1 MQTSAKGSRN
11 LVGIILVTLGVIF
24 LLDTLDVFGND
35 TSLAGDF
42 WPLLI
47 IAVGFV
53 GWSQRGFSF
62 ELGPMLVIAV
72 GALLLAGNLTD
83 GDVWQFWPILLII
96 VGLWLV
102 FRRRVPMRSSKGTT
116 LTGDGTINSTA
127 VFGGNEQRV
136 TGEFRGG
143 RVTALMGDG
152 KLNLMDATLPPDGA
166 ALDVSA
172 IMSGYDVMVPAT
184 WKVVLNVDAFLGT
197 AEDKRR
203 GSGPTAEGQP
213 ALEIRGSVI
222 MGSIE
227 VKS

>member
-1 MQTSAKGSRN
+1 MQTSARGSRN

-24 LLDTLDVFGND
+24 LLDTLDVFGKD

-62 ELGPMLVIAV
+62 ELGPVMVIAV

-83 GDVWQFWPILLII
+83 GDVWQFWPVLLII

-102 FRRRVPMRSSKGTT
+102 FRRRVRVRSNNGTT

-143 RVTALMGDG
+143 RVTALMGGG
-152 KLNLMDATLPPDGA
+152 KLNLM
-166 ALDVSA
+166 
-172 IMSGYDVMVPAT
+172 
-184 WKVVLNVDAFLGT
+184 
-197 AEDKRR
+197 ERR
-203 GSGPTAEGQP
+203 W
-213 ALEIRGSVI
+213 
-222 MGSIE
+222 M
-227 VKS
+227 